1 MKYHIKIKPGAEGDL
16 NYYNPYIQRL
26 IAEAISDQL
35 QNDAD
40 IQKKKKKKLRDNP
53 IAPWELKIGDYR
65 VFYEIDR
72 ETVIVLAVGHKEHNS
87 LFIRGKK
94 VEI

>member
-1 MKYHIKIKPGAEGDL
+1 MKYHLKIKPGAEDDL
-16 NYYNPYIQRL
+16 NYYNPYIRRL

-40 IQKKKKKKLRDNP
+40 IQTKKKKKLRDNP